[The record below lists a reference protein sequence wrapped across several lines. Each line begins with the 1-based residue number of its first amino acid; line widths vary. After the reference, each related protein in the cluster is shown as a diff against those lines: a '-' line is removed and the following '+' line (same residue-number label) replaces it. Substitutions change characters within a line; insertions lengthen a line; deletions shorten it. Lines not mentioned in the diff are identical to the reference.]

1 MVVSDMGHIPNRGIM
16 GAGALLKGLHVAT
29 SGMVAQNQRTLAITQ
44 NISNAQ
50 SRSSQPGEMPY
61 QRKIPV
67 FETYYDSDKDINM
80 VRVSRVHVDT
90 SPPKRI
96 YNPGDPGA
104 DEQGFVLETNVQ
116 PVSEIADMRD
126 AARSHEAATKS
137 FEKILQMLQSI
148 IGVLKNA

>member
-1 MVVSDMGHIPNRGIM
+1 MTISDMGRMPNRGIM
-16 GAGALLKGLHVAT
+16 GAGALLKGLYVAT

-44 NISNAQ
+44 NIGNAQ
-50 SRSSQPGEMPY
+50 SRSTKPGEMPY
-61 QRKIPV
+61 QRKIPI
-67 FETYYDSDKDINM
+67 FETYYDPAKDVNM
-80 VRVSRVHVDT
+80 VRVSKIHVDK

-96 YNPGDPGA
+96 YSPSDPGA